1 MIKTINYQET
11 EYPYFQTIGN
21 ASQFAI
27 PFAKHVCSGFGY
39 DIGCMKPEWSFPGST
54 PIDLSFDDPG
64 MRTIFQSR
72 ILIIFFPAIVLNML
86 MTGLK
91 Q

>member
-1 MIKTINYQET
+1 MIKKITYQET

-39 DIGCMKPEWSFPGST
+39 DIGCMKSEWSFPGST
-54 PIDLSFDDPG
+54 PIDLSFEMIRDYMVDRG
-64 MRTIFQSR
+64 YKNVFVSGID
-72 ILIIFFPAIVLNML
+72 LNNSFMI
-86 MTGLK
+86 MGEK
-91 Q
+91 

>member
-11 EYPYFQTIGN
+11 EYPHFQTIGN

-39 DIGCMKPEWSFPGST
+39 DIGCMKSEWSFPGST
-54 PIDLSFDDPG
+54 PIDLSFDDPWDANNLPEK
-64 MRTIFQSR
+64 
-72 ILIIFFPAIVLNML
+72 ILIISSPVTVLNML
-86 MTGLK
+86 MIGLR